1 MKSKIS
7 CWRFVRSLP
16 MSTEEA
22 SSDRRHGGLIE
33 WSEHVFV
40 NVSPPLDGLKRGP
53 PQGYTRPRPRADG
66 GIGRRARLRAWSGI
80 TGWRFE
86 SSSAHSEKPRP
97 AGLFAFSGSIPAVGG
112 DFLSQSP
119 LTPGPHPCG
128 PALWP
133 TTRGVRS
140 NEHRLRARA
149 AALPRSPRRER
160 TAASSARLYSS
171 RAAPTEPVRWR
182 R

>member
-86 SSSAHSEKPRP
+86 SSSAHSEKPRS
-97 AGLFAFSGSIPAVGG
+97 AGLSRSRPSIHPTN
-112 DFLSQSP
+112 FL
-119 LTPGPHPCG
+119 
-128 PALWP
+128 
-133 TTRGVRS
+133 
-140 NEHRLRARA
+140 A
-149 AALPRSPRRER
+149 AAFRPPVSTP
-160 TAASSARLYSS
+160 
-171 RAAPTEPVRWR
+171 EPHG
-182 R
+182 